1 MKILTYYLY
10 VINVMEELTGLDLLS
25 KADVRITARRLV
37 AGEKIVQPILSEM
50 IDENT
55 MRVKLASIYDSFVID
70 DPKNDVL
77 VQAPEGTVFIG
88 DAERCRVLAATMGF
102 GRLGYVAEGFR
113 KPGDF
118 SRAFWVTEVDH
129 SGDSAYDFLSGKPVD
144 PDGAAAA
151 VEAEEAA
158 PAAED
163 PKAGKPKKP
172 KVKKTDDKPVDK
184 PAKDPAVES
193 TEKPEAEP
201 AEEPASDAAEPPA
214 AKPAKPK
221 KATEPKTVS
230 IAHREDEAKKL
241 TLEELFAMT
250 SPGSEDEAAEGEGAA
265 PEGAPEG
272 EETAEQTCRRLCKEE
287 GIAYDIEKHGQRA
300 EDGDC
305 GEDADGDADA

>member
-25 KADVRITARRLV
+25 KADVRITARKLV

-129 SGDSAYDFLSGKPVD
+129 SGDSAYDFLSGKPIE

-151 VEAEEAA
+151 EPNPEAEK
-158 PAAED
+158 PAR
-163 PKAGKPKKP
+163 PRRRAGKPG
-172 KVKKTDDKPVDK
+172 DKPAEK
-184 PAKDPAVES
+184 PEAEPAKDPAEPP

-201 AEEPASDAAEPPA
+201 AAEPASDAAEPPVE
-214 AKPAKPK
+214 KPAKPK
-221 KATEPKTVS
+221 KAAEPKTVP
-230 IAHREDEAKKL
+230 IAHREDEVKKP
-241 TLEELFAMT
+241 TLEELIALA
-250 SPGSEDEAAEGEGAA
+250 SSGSEDEAAEGEEAA
-265 PEGAPEG
+265 PEGEDADEG